1 MITQYLLSLPPT
13 RILKTNLNIISTSP
27 RGIRCVFF
35 CHQFDPQTLSLPAR
49 LAFQVRA
56 AQTQLRTAKPQP
68 GQPGDMAATNSAK
81 NPIGSDMI
89 FEGTSE
95 ASLGATETA
104 SYTEL
109 SLKKSNGS
117 KGPGPWGIA
126 TMLELGEQV
135 ATEQM
140 VVGLCIKNMFD

>member
-1 MITQYLLSLPPT
+1 
-13 RILKTNLNIISTSP
+13 
-27 RGIRCVFF
+27 
-35 CHQFDPQTLSLPAR
+35 
-49 LAFQVRA
+49 
-56 AQTQLRTAKPQP
+56 
-68 GQPGDMAATNSAK
+68 MAATNSAK
-81 NPIGSDMI
+81 NPIGSDKI

-109 SLKKSNGS
+109 SLKKSNGP
-117 KGPGPWGIA
+117 KGPWGIA

-140 VVGLCIKNMFD
+140 VVGLCIKNMFDWTLLLQYRAQCYRTLLAMK